1 MSPVRVRPS
10 ASSRCGARLSPPTR
24 SAGHAEQAPFLA
36 VKPAF
41 DHERVSASLH
51 AETRHCRGWDRRMS
65 SWCEASISPGRKAMW
80 RSCSRSSTRKSVGR
94 RCSASSTERGPQS
107 DVRIFG
113 AGFATFGSPTE
124 ACGPCRS
131 ASRITVLVCWSS
143 GGSQAPAGS
152 RKASLTFSWLG
163 SGLCA
168 PDVSFPWRR
177 FERNVRLDKRSP
189 QARAAG
195 ECEPRCGSCGC
206 RVPVAGTERQPP
218 NRRPVTERPRGPGT
232 DRKG

>member
-1 MSPVRVRPS
+1 
-10 ASSRCGARLSPPTR
+10 
-24 SAGHAEQAPFLA
+24 
-36 VKPAF
+36 
-41 DHERVSASLH
+41 
-51 AETRHCRGWDRRMS
+51 MS
-65 SWCEASISPGRKAMW
+65 SWCDASISPGRKAMW
-80 RSCSRSSTRKSVGR
+80 RSCSRSSTRKSGGR
-94 RCSASSTERGPQS
+94 RCSASSKERERQS

-113 AGFATFGSPTE
+113 AGFVTFGSLTE

-168 PDVSFPWRR
+168 PDVSSPWRR

-189 QARAAG
+189 HASAAG
-195 ECEPRCGSCGC
+195 ERRYRGGCWDVRVPSPGGRHGTPAAEPAARDRASTRSWNRPQGIGRRRVIRSGASRCGAY
-206 RVPVAGTERQPP
+206 RKEWAVGTQSL
-218 NRRPVTERPRGPGT
+218 RRSKLP
-232 DRKG
+232 